1 MWAAALALHRTSE
14 KLESGAIGGEPVSLT
29 DFNTSRGDI
38 NDLIVEATRA
48 IKFRGVSVSQSF
60 SQVLSKKFLIK
71 TKDSFS
77 DYIIFSTVVCFIKP
91 STQPEVSKF

>member
-1 MWAAALALHRTSE
+1 MSNIGILNFPLSDAIRQARYVYDSVWAAALALHRTSE

-48 IKFRGVSVSQSF
+48 IKFRGVSVSHFQGRT
-60 SQVLSKKFLIK
+60 LCHWLRLE
-71 TKDSFS
+71 TED
-77 DYIIFSTVVCFIKP
+77 
-91 STQPEVSKF
+91 